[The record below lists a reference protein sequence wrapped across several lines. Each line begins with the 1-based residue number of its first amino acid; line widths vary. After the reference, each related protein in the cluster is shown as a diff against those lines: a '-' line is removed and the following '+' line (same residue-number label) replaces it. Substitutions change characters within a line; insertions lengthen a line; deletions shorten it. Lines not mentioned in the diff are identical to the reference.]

1 MSGQAGTRMTAV
13 RAWNHLR
20 VGAGEARL
28 DELIEER
35 LGVGCMAE
43 PGDQYSELSGGVAHL
58 WRGG

>member
-1 MSGQAGTRMTAV
+1 MTAV

-20 VGAGEARL
+20 VGVGEARL